1 MEISGQSFG
10 AYGNNPHVISLNG
23 KCHFDVATNSIHVVE
38 GGLVMAKVMEKPLVE
53 KEAQLMYNG
62 KSHISSPVL
71 RREKK
76 LRAICKYYKTLF
88 VLDRYLP
95 TYN

>member
-38 GGLVMAKVMEKPLVE
+38 GGLVMAKVMEKPIVE

-71 RREKK
+71 RREKSYEQYVSTTK
-76 LRAICKYYKTLF
+76 LCF
-88 VLDRYLP
+88 F
-95 TYN
+95 